1 MIGLGLRLTL
11 NGGKEAAARLAITTA
26 AVALGVGMLLM
37 ALAGMNAINAQ
48 NARTAWLNTTS
59 LPGLAAPGLNTS
71 TADPLWWLVSTDHF
85 GTQTIDRVD
94 VAATGPSS
102 PVPPGISHLP
112 GPGQF
117 YASPALSRLLRSTPA
132 NELADRFP
140 GRQIGTIGAAGLPS
154 PDSLIIVIGYS
165 PQQLSKVPGAVQ
177 VRGINTDASLGGAA
191 GGFHTNELK
200 TLLAVGVLALL
211 LPVLIFIVTAAR
223 LAAASREQRF
233 AAMRLV
239 APPLGR
245 SRSSRRSSPWSPRSV
260 VWRSASGCSS

>member
-102 PVPPGISHLP
+102 PLPPSS
-112 GPGQF
+112 
-117 YASPALSRLLRSTPA
+117 SPRCRVQCRSGASTPT
-132 NELADRFP
+132 P
-140 GRQIGTIGAAGLPS
+140 
-154 PDSLIIVIGYS
+154 
-165 PQQLSKVPGAVQ
+165 
-177 VRGINTDASLGGAA
+177 ASEG
-191 GGFHTNELK
+191 
-200 TLLAVGVLALL
+200 
-211 LPVLIFIVTAAR
+211 
-223 LAAASREQRF
+223 
-233 AAMRLV
+233 
-239 APPLGR
+239 PLGAFPPTN
-245 SRSSRRSSPWSPRSV
+245 SRPSSPLACSP
-260 VWRSASGCSS
+260 CCCLC